1 MGPSYQS
8 FQLQAMTRGA
18 VFPVFPVFPV
28 ISAFAGDLHLSQGK
42 HKADGITTYRN
53 NICQPARM
61 FTMSAPI
68 RIAAC
73 HVSPV
78 FLSARK
84 TAAKVIALI
93 KQAAK
98 NKAKLVVFPETY
110 ISAFPVWSSL
120 RPPTENHDLFKRMAL
135 ESIYADG
142 DEIQAIRAT
151 AKQLNTM
158 VSIGLSEKVHSS
170 SATLYN
176 SNILI
181 GTEGE
186 VLIHHRKLVPTF
198 FEKLTWAPGD
208 GHGLRVA
215 ETPYGK
221 IGNLICGE
229 NTNPL
234 ARYTLMAQGEQI
246 HISTWPPVWP
256 TRVPPP
262 SQGGSANSAPEKPNY
277 DNVAANRTRAAAHC
291 FEAKCF
297 GVLCSAVLGDD
308 AIEAIADGFP
318 HLAQVLEQ
326 SQRGATQ
333 FLDPTGALL
342 PGFIVD
348 ETQGHIP
355 TDFLQS
361 DEGILY
367 ADINVEDCIEGK
379 QYHDIVGGY
388 QRLDVFNLKVNRA
401 RRFPV
406 TFTEK
411 EDKLQFQ
418 ELKVNTEGHAP

>member
-1 MGPSYQS
+1 
-8 FQLQAMTRGA
+8 
-18 VFPVFPVFPV
+18 
-28 ISAFAGDLHLSQGK
+28 
-42 HKADGITTYRN
+42 
-53 NICQPARM
+53 
-61 FTMSAPI
+61 MSTPI

-78 FLSARK
+78 FLSARQT
-84 TAAKVIALI
+84 TAKAIALI

-98 NKAKLVVFPETY
+98 NKANLVIFPETY

-120 RPPTENHDLFKRMAL
+120 RPPTENHDLFKHMAL
-135 ESIYADG
+135 ESIYANG
-142 DEIQAIRAT
+142 DEIQTIRAT
-151 AKQLNTM
+151 AKQLNIM

-170 SATLYN
+170 SGTLYN

-181 GTEGE
+181 GNEGE
-186 VLIHHRKLVPTF
+186 VLVHHRKLVPTF
-198 FEKLTWAPGD
+198 YEKLIWAPGD

-262 SQGGSANSAPEKPNY
+262 SQGESTSSALEKPNY
-277 DNVAANRTRAAAHC
+277 DNVTANRTRAAAHC

-308 AIEAIADGFP
+308 AIKAIADRSP
-318 HLAQVLEQ
+318 YLTQVLEQ

-348 ETQGHIP
+348 DKTQEYIP
-355 TDFLQS
+355 TDFLQR

-367 ADINVEDCIEGK
+367 ADIDAEDCIEGK
-379 QYHDIVGGY
+379 QYHDVVGGY
-388 QRLDVFNLKVNRA
+388 QRLDVFELKVNRT
-401 RRFPV
+401 RRYPV
-406 TFTEK
+406 TFIEQD
-411 EDKLQFQ
+411 DKLQFQ
-418 ELKVNTEGHAP
+418 ELKANTEENVH